1 MKKLIS
7 FFLALTILLAAFCAF
22 AEEPAANPAIHYE
35 GAGFDTPE
43 DAVACYMNG
52 LKNLD
57 FEQMLSAYAWETL
70 ASHYS
75 VEKFLQRIKAY
86 IPTSYVRMPAAND
99 FMVSATLHS
108 LRAGEVRM
116 IYNAL
121 EAYILGEDYPDGKTI
136 PLQEEKDVEAFLQ
149 KFDNSKLEA
158 LTGMADITFLTP
170 DSVTDNMFSL
180 EQNQEADSSVRGGR
194 IGQCSSHGL
203 CRQWDNYMHAYRGPI
218 RGPVVYGFRQQHHK
232 YDPGYRYEPP
242 GFYVPGSKA
251 GRFLPLTVMRN
262 GHWGLSPVSNI
273 KTRCADAQRVFP
285 ATTGSLFIS

>member
-1 MKKLIS
+1 MKGVILMKKFIS
-7 FFLALTILLAAFCAF
+7 FFLALTILLTAFCAF
-22 AEEPAANPAIHYE
+22 AEEPAANPVIRYE

-75 VEKFLQRIKAY
+75 VEKFLQRMKVYSPA
-86 IPTSYVRMPAAND
+86 SFARMPATND
-99 FMVSATLHS
+99 FMISATLHS

-149 KFDNSKLEA
+149 KFDNGKLEA

-180 EQNQEADSSVRGGR
+180 EQNQEALKKQTAQYGADELVNVVATAFVGDGTIICMPTVARYGDRWYMVSVNSITSMILG
-194 IGQCSSHGL
+194 IDMNHQAF
-203 CRQWDNYMHAYRGPI
+203 M
-218 RGPVVYGFRQQHHK
+218 FREVK
-232 YDPGYRYEPP
+232 PEDFFR
-242 GFYVPGSKA
+242 
-251 GRFLPLTVMRN
+251 
-262 GHWGLSPVSNI
+262 
-273 KTRCADAQRVFP
+273 
-285 ATTGSLFIS
+285 

>member
-22 AEEPAANPAIHYE
+22 AEEPAANPAIRYE

-136 PLQEEKDVEAFLQ
+136 PLQEAF
-149 KFDNSKLEA
+149 S
-158 LTGMADITFLTP
+158 
-170 DSVTDNMFSL
+170 
-180 EQNQEADSSVRGGR
+180 
-194 IGQCSSHGL
+194 
-203 CRQWDNYMHAYRGPI
+203 
-218 RGPVVYGFRQQHHK
+218 
-232 YDPGYRYEPP
+232 
-242 GFYVPGSKA
+242 
-251 GRFLPLTVMRN
+251 
-262 GHWGLSPVSNI
+262 
-273 KTRCADAQRVFP
+273 
-285 ATTGSLFIS
+285 

>member
-1 MKKLIS
+1 MKGVTLMKKLIS

-22 AEEPAANPAIHYE
+22 AEEPAANTAIRYE

-108 LRAGEVRM
+108 LRAAEVRM

-136 PLQEEKDVEAFLQ
+136 PLQEEGDVESFLL
-149 KFDNSKLEA
+149 KYDNSRLEA
-158 LTGMADITFLTP
+158 LTGMSDIIFLTP
-170 DSVTDNMFSL
+170 DSVTDNKFSL
-180 EQNQEADSSVRGGR
+180 EQNQEALKKQTAQYGADELVNIVATAFVGDGTIICMPTVARYGDRWYMVSVNSITSMILGVDMNH
-194 IGQCSSHGL
+194 QAF
-203 CRQWDNYMHAYRGPI
+203 M
-218 RGPVVYGFRQQHHK
+218 FREVK
-232 YDPGYRYEPP
+232 PEDFFR
-242 GFYVPGSKA
+242 
-251 GRFLPLTVMRN
+251 
-262 GHWGLSPVSNI
+262 
-273 KTRCADAQRVFP
+273 
-285 ATTGSLFIS
+285 

>member
-1 MKKLIS
+1 MKGVTLMKKLIS
-7 FFLALTILLAAFCAF
+7 FFLALTILLAASCAF
-22 AEEPAANPAIHYE
+22 AEEPAANSAIRYE

-108 LRAGEVRM
+108 LRAAEVRM

-121 EAYILGEDYPDGKTI
+121 EAYILGEDYPDGKAI
-136 PLQEEKDVEAFLQ
+136 PLQEKDVEAFLQ
-149 KFDNSKLEA
+149 KFDNGKLEA
-158 LTGMADITFLTP
+158 LTGMSDITFLTP
-170 DSVTDNMFSL
+170 DSVTDNKFSL
-180 EQNQEADSSVRGGR
+180 EQNQEALKKQTAQYGADELVNIVATAFVGDGTIICMPTVARYGDRWYMVSVNSITSMILGVDMNH
-194 IGQCSSHGL
+194 QAF
-203 CRQWDNYMHAYRGPI
+203 M
-218 RGPVVYGFRQQHHK
+218 FREVK
-232 YDPGYRYEPP
+232 PEDFFR
-242 GFYVPGSKA
+242 
-251 GRFLPLTVMRN
+251 
-262 GHWGLSPVSNI
+262 
-273 KTRCADAQRVFP
+273 
-285 ATTGSLFIS
+285 

>member
-1 MKKLIS
+1 MKGVTLMKKLIS

-22 AEEPAANPAIHYE
+22 AEEPAANTAIRYE

-108 LRAGEVRM
+108 LRAAEVRM

-121 EAYILGEDYPDGKTI
+121 EAYISFIRK
-136 PLQEEKDVEAFLQ
+136 
-149 KFDNSKLEA
+149 KLKVLES
-158 LTGMADITFLTP
+158 
-170 DSVTDNMFSL
+170 SVTIK
-180 EQNQEADSSVRGGR
+180 SVR
-194 IGQCSSHGL
+194 
-203 CRQWDNYMHAYRGPI
+203 NM
-218 RGPVVYGFRQQHHK
+218 
-232 YDPGYRYEPP
+232 GYKMEMSDERTE
-242 GFYVPGSKA
+242 
-251 GRFLPLTVMRN
+251 
-262 GHWGLSPVSNI
+262 
-273 KTRCADAQRVFP
+273 
-285 ATTGSLFIS
+285 